1 MKTLTAA
8 LVAAL
13 VAATPALGESARL
26 FASLGQQLSVNST
39 EGQIR
44 YIGPRTVW
52 DLQPVLGLS
61 HAGNGSGYI
70 GAGAAYTLRSSES
83 GLFARFGAMAGVH
96 KRGSG
101 RDLGGPIQFRTSL
114 DIGMTARN
122 GMEYGIG
129 ADHRSSA
136 RIYRPNPGL
145 NTAYLFAT
153 LPLR

>member
-1 MKTLTAA
+1 MKVLTAA
-8 LVAAL
+8 LVAVL
-13 VAATPALGESARL
+13 VAAMPALAESPRI
-26 FASLGQQLSVNST
+26 FASIGHQLSVNST

-44 YIGPRTVW
+44 YIGPRALW

-70 GAGAAYTLRSSES
+70 GAGAAYTLRAHDS
-83 GLFARFGAMAGVH
+83 GLFARFGAMAGIH

-101 RDLGGPIQFRTSL
+101 RNLGGPIQFRTS
-114 DIGMTARN
+114 IEVGMTARN
-122 GMEYGIG
+122 GTEFGIG

-145 NTAYLFAT
+145 NTVYLFAT